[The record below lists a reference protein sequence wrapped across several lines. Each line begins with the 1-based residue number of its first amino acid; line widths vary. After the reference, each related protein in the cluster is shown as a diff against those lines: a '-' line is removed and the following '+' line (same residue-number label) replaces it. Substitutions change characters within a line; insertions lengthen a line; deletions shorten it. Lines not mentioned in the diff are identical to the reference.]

1 MSEELK
7 AISAAIDKLP
17 EIYKGLSLS
26 FLFELIPKQRARIKE
41 LEGQLER
48 LGSME
53 GFTGTRMLR
62 SPQDDELT
70 ARIEFAQNALKDK

>member
-7 AISAAIDKLP
+7 AISAAFDKLP

-48 LGSME
+48 L
-53 GFTGTRMLR
+53 
-62 SPQDDELT
+62 
-70 ARIEFAQNALKDK
+70 